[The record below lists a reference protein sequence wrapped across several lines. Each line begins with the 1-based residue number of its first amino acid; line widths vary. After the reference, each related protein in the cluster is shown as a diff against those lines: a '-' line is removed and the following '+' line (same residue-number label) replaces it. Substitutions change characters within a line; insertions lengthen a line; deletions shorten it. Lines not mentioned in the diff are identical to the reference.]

1 MHSPT
6 ITEEKQ
12 ISPKIIR
19 DRLQRPLRDLRISVI
34 DRCNFRCPYC
44 MPAEHY
50 PEAYRFLDKQQWLS
64 FAEIIRLTKL
74 FVSLGV
80 SKVRITGGEPLLRP
94 NITELIEQLSCL
106 DGVEDLAMTTNGFY
120 LEKFAAPLK
129 KAGLSRL
136 TVSLDTLDEKTF
148 HVMNGQRGSLGAVLA
163 GLTEAKQVG
172 FSPIKLNV
180 VVQRGVNDQ
189 QLLDIVQRFKGPDHI
204 IRFLE
209 YMDVGNR
216 NHWQPEKVL
225 PSEEILKIITDRFL
239 LKALEPNYTGEVAT
253 RYQFEDGSGEIGF
266 VSSIS
271 QPFCGT
277 CNRARLSADGKLY
290 TCLFASEGYDLRS
303 ALRQEERDKDLRE
316 LLESLWQKREDRYSE
331 LRFKT
336 MLSNQNRPKVEM
348 YQIGG

>member
-1 MHSPT
+1 MYFPT
-6 ITEEKQ
+6 LAPEKE
-12 ISPKIIR
+12 ISHGIIR

-44 MPAEHY
+44 MPAEHFPDSY
-50 PEAYRFLDKQQWLS
+50 QFLDKKEWLS
-64 FAEIIRLTKL
+64 FDEIVRLTRL

-94 NITELIEQLSCL
+94 DITDLIEQISRIE
-106 DGVEDLAMTTNGFY
+106 GVEDLALTTNGFY
-120 LEKFAAPLK
+120 LEKFTADLK
-129 KAGLSRL
+129 KVGLKRL

-148 HVMNGQRGSLGAVLA
+148 QEMNGQRGSLNTVLK
-163 GLTEAKQVG
+163 GLKAAEQAG

-189 QLLDIVQRFKGPDHI
+189 QLLDIVERFKGKNHI

-216 NHWQPEKVL
+216 NHWQPGKVL
-225 PSEEILKIITDRFL
+225 PSEKILKIITARYP
-239 LKALEPNYTGEVAT
+239 LKPLEPNYTGEVAT
-253 RYQFEDGSGEIGF
+253 RYQFQDGSGEIGF

-277 CNRARLSADGKLY
+277 CNRARLSANGKLY
-290 TCLFASEGYDLRS
+290 TCLFASEGHDLRS
-303 ALRQEERDKDLRE
+303 GLRIGQSDEDLLNRMKT
-316 LLESLWQKREDRYSE
+316 LWQKREDRYSE
-331 LRFKT
+331 LRFNTKI
-336 MLSNQNRPKVEM
+336 QIQKRPKIEM